1 MEFLRDLLGVPV
13 SLGCVHDVNQRRC
26 GTQRSLDFSTKCGAD
41 QRRNPLLTHSHL
53 DNLIRQCSPDP
64 LGYPAGPE
72 IGRLSAGDLR
82 GTNPANP
89 ADRHN
94 AVMLEAWDLLHPA
107 VNRPVKRPV
116 PARQG
121 QRANGSK
128 TQHQQPDGSVGIAE
142 VQRQDRT
149 ASAAR

>member
-1 MEFLRDLLGVPV
+1 MPCDQFLCCKCSAPLAKAPSLRV
-13 SLGCVHDVNQRRC
+13 SDMVQ
-26 GTQRSLDFSTKCGAD
+26 D
-41 QRRNPLLTHSHL
+41 QALVYSHL

-89 ADRHN
+89 AGRHN

-128 TQHQQPDGSVGIAE
+128 VQQRQQPDGSVGIAE

>member
-1 MEFLRDLLGVPV
+1 MGLP
-13 SLGCVHDVNQRRC
+13 
-26 GTQRSLDFSTKCGAD
+26 A
-41 QRRNPLLTHSHL
+41 
-53 DNLIRQCSPDP
+53 LIRQGFPDP
-64 LGYPAGPE
+64 LGYPAEPE
-72 IGRLSAGDLR
+72 TGRLSAGDLR

-89 ADRHN
+89 AGRHN

-128 TQHQQPDGSVGIAE
+128 PQQHQQPDGSVGITEAQGK
-142 VQRQDRT
+142 VRT